1 MRRATVVITALVGA
15 LIAAPAAFAD
25 ARGGALYTGKAGRA
39 TVRLGVADG
48 GRSIPDYAFS
58 FRRGR
63 CNDGTSW
70 SSALDQRLEPDID
83 VTAAGRF
90 DVTLS
95 DRFRYTHG
103 GKTRRVRI
111 VSDATGH
118 FSRSGRIVRGTFRQT
133 LKAVHGSF
141 ACRSGRVR
149 FTARVHGRHPGLT
162 LELENATPEI
172 GQRISVRGRFVTGD
186 RGAGTVA
193 IFGRALHGRAEEQ
206 LGSAT
211 LTRAGRFATTVR
223 PDHDV
228 RLRAEVVEDGGGR
241 AAESDPEPV
250 FVYTRSGLGLRR
262 KGGRLIARWAI
273 TGHHV
278 DRDRGPKVY
287 FYFRRTGERRFH
299 RLGARTLHRTAR
311 EGFTST
317 LTAALSFRSRRGG
330 TASICVRTRP
340 YPDMHGFVPK
350 KGCGRESLR
359 F

>member
-1 MRRATVVITALVGA
+1 MGA
-15 LIAAPAAFAD
+15 LAAAPAAFAD
-25 ARGGALYTGKAGRA
+25 ARGGALYTGKTGRA
-39 TVRLGVADG
+39 TVRIGVADG
-48 GRSIPDYAFS
+48 GRSIPDYSFA

-63 CNDGTSW
+63 CNDGTTW
-70 SSALDQRLEPDID
+70 SFGLDQRFEPNID
-83 VTAAGRF
+83 VSARGRF
-90 DVTLS
+90 DVTLT
-95 DRFRYTHG
+95 DRAPDTHDG
-103 GKTRRVRI
+103 VTRRVRV

-118 FSRSGRIVRGTFRQT
+118 FNRSGRVVRGTFRQT

-141 ACRSGRVR
+141 ACRSGPVR
-149 FTARVHGRHPGLT
+149 FKARVHGRHPGLT
-162 LELENATPEI
+162 LELENSTPEI
-172 GQRISVRGRFVTGD
+172 GQSISVRGRFVTGD
-186 RGAGTVA
+186 RGTGTVA
-193 IFGRALHGRAEEQ
+193 IVGRALHGRAEEQ

-211 LTRAGRFATTVR
+211 LTTAGRFSTTVR

-228 RLRAEVVEDGGGR
+228 RLHAEVVEDGGGQ
-241 AAESDPEPV
+241 AAESDLEPV

-287 FYFRRTGERRFH
+287 FYFRRTGERRYH
-299 RLGARTLHRTAR
+299 RLGAKTLHRTAR

-317 LTAALSFRSRRGG
+317 LAAALSFRSRRGG
-330 TASICVRTRP
+330 TASVCVRTRP